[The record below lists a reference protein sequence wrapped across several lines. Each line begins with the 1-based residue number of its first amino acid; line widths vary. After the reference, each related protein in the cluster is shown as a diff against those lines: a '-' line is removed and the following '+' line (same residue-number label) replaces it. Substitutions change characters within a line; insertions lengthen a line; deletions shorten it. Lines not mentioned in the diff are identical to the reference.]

1 VAMHTAFGRMTTNI
15 EPIGAVSSNIRVF
28 TKHLILL
35 LYTDINL
42 RVRDL
47 QPQTSMQYPRTDHLL
62 SAKYCSRN
70 HSSGIAHS
78 KCLDCIEYEEYLS
91 DPFPESFQECSLTPF
106 HIISLNSQPLRVAV
120 KLTTNV
126 VRGMSAGRQISS
138 RNQNDTRVLGLWGRN
153 GDIVGQI
160 SHGSDIPDRQLVSID
175 DDLDNLNV
183 SRLHR

>member
-1 VAMHTAFGRMTTNI
+1 MQNNVVVIIPAGSHTANGSTATSTRNI
-15 EPIGAVSSNIRVF
+15 CQ
-28 TKHLILL
+28 ILFQ
-35 LYTDINL
+35 N
-42 RVRDL
+42 
-47 QPQTSMQYPRTDHLL
+47 P
-62 SAKYCSRN
+62 
-70 HSSGIAHS
+70 
-78 KCLDCIEYEEYLS
+78 
-91 DPFPESFQECSLTPF
+91 FQECSLKPF

-126 VRGMSAGRQISS
+126 AGGMSAGRQISS